1 MENKKDRDKNN
12 AAGVEEL
19 EEQRR
24 TEDTDAPD
32 KQGGEGEATDKP
44 IKPTTGPTTADP
56 NDPGTEPGQTQGS
69 GL

>member
-1 MENKKDRDKNN
+1 MSNENDRDKDN

-24 TEDTDAPD
+24 TEDTDAPE
-32 KQGGEGEATDKP
+32 KQGGEATDKP
-44 IKPTTGPTTADP
+44 INPTTGPTTADP